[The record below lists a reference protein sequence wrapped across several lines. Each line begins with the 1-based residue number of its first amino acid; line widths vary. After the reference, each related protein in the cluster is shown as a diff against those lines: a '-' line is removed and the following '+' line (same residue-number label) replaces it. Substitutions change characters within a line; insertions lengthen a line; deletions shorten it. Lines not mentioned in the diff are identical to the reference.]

1 MEHLTDLVRA
11 DTELELVVAAG
22 LDDDGVASVQLRH
35 VKIVG
40 ILLILHGDDPLQQH
54 LFKFSTTH

>member
-1 MEHLTDLVRA
+1 MEHFTDLVRA

-40 ILLILHGDDPLQQH
+40 ILLVLHGDDPLQQH
-54 LFKFSTTH
+54 LF